1 MCQTTQAQGLTQT
14 QGQTQGQTKGQ
25 EQQAAKRPFN
35 TKAKKC
41 GLLKDKK
48 APITFKTRAEAIH
61 MCVEHSEHTQYPCMV
76 QGCLSVVK
84 LESSIVRHYKRTHQM
99 NSAYLEQQ
107 LENLV
112 VCVKYGTKI
121 KDEPPSE
128 VEPCVKK
135 EESTS
140 CESVHTENGAPG
152 DSSVPLPNTDSTC
165 PAEQDVGQKGCSER
179 NPVFDTHSLL
189 YRGTLKCNHSSE
201 TTSLEQCNIAQ
212 SSPCK
217 IESPIPNPS
226 GTESGTYFTDFQLPL
241 PRIKEE
247 PGQHSSG
254 QENTVKNA
262 TQVPKENIRK
272 HSQPRSFDL
281 KTYKPMGFE
290 SSFLK
295 FIQESEE
302 KDDDFDDWEP
312 SEHLTLNNSSHPS
325 NDLTGNVVADTI
337 VNESAPQVDIPHSSS
352 DPPVSENLTA
362 VPPLVVAEAT
372 AVPSLENLR
381 VVLDKALTDC
391 GELAL
396 KQLHY
401 LRPVVVLERSKF
413 STPILDLFPTKKTD
427 ELCVG
432 SS

>member
-1 MCQTTQAQGLTQT
+1 
-14 QGQTQGQTKGQ
+14 
-25 EQQAAKRPFN
+25 
-35 TKAKKC
+35 
-41 GLLKDKK
+41 
-48 APITFKTRAEAIH
+48 
-61 MCVEHSEHTQYPCMV
+61 MV

-99 NSAYLEQQ
+99 SSAYLEQQ
-107 LENLV
+107 MENLV

-121 KDEPPSE
+121 KEEPPSE
-128 VEPCVKK
+128 ADPCIKK
-135 EESTS
+135 EENGS
-140 CESVHTENGAPG
+140 CETEHMKHSHSPG
-152 DSSVPLPNTDSTC
+152 DSSAPLQNTDSC
-165 PAEQDVGQKGCSER
+165 HSSEREGGQKGCTESSS
-179 NPVFDTHSLL
+179 VFDADTLL

-201 TTSLEQCNIAQ
+201 TTSLEQCNIVQ
-212 SSPCK
+212 PLPPCK
-217 IESPIPNPS
+217 IENSVPNPN
-226 GTESGTYFTDFQLPL
+226 GTESGTYFTSFQLPL
-241 PRIKEE
+241 PRIRESE
-247 PGQHSSG
+247 TGQHSSG
-254 QENTVKNA
+254 QENTVKNP
-262 TQVPKENIRK
+262 THIPKENFRK

-312 SEHLTLNNSSHPS
+312 SEHLSNSSQPS
-325 NDLTGNVVADTI
+325 NDLTGNVVANNMVSD
-337 VNESAPQVDIPHSSS
+337 NEPEVDIPHSSS
-352 DPPVSENLTA
+352 DSTIHENLTA
-362 VPPLVVAEAT
+362 VPPLIVAET
-372 AVPSLENLR
+372 TTVPSLENLR